1 VTVAALVA
9 AGCTPAA
16 REDKTTRTEPAGRQ
30 PAARDVALVRVVHA
44 IPGGDPVDVF
54 ADDAKTFTGVQYKTV
69 TPYREL
75 ATERYTFK
83 LRKSGIE
90 TAEPLVQNSEGLSAG
105 ERYTILALPG
115 DRGEAAVLRI
125 VRDENG
131 SEAGKTKVRVVNASP
146 DAGTVKV
153 MAAGKNEALFNNVG
167 AGSVSTYD
175 EIEPTAATLEVRAED
190 GRQVLARVA
199 DQPLER
205 GKAYTILVLGRK
217 AGTPRLEAMA
227 VPDDPASARAAGSD
241 HRATP
246 AESSSR

>member
-1 VTVAALVA
+1 LTAAALVA
-9 AGCTPAA
+9 AACTPAA

-30 PAARDVALVRVVHA
+30 PATRDVALVRVVHA

-54 ADDAKTFTGVQYKTV
+54 TDDAKTFTGVQYKTV

-83 LRKSGIE
+83 LRKSGMD

-115 DRGEAAVLRI
+115 DKGEPAVLRI
-125 VRDENG
+125 VRDE
-131 SEAGKTKVRVVNASP
+131 SDVEPGKTKVRVVNASP
-146 DAGTVKV
+146 DAGKVKV
-153 MAAGKNEALFNNVG
+153 VAAGKNEALFNVG
-167 AGSVSTYD
+167 AGSVSTYN
-175 EIEPTAATLEVRAED
+175 EIEPTAAPLEVRAED
-190 GRQVLARVA
+190 GRQVLARLA
-199 DQPLER
+199 DQRLES
-205 GKAYTILVLGRK
+205 GKVYTILVLGRK

-241 HRATP
+241 YRATP